1 MTVWFVSRHEGA
13 IAWIK
18 AQKDIQI
25 DQWVAHLDVSHI
37 GKGDVVLGTLPL
49 GLAADVCAQGA
60 RFWFL
65 EVPMQAM
72 QRGQEISAEEMTQM
86 GCRLTEFVVKRV

>member
-13 IAWIK
+13 IAWMK
-18 AQKDIQI
+18 AQPDFQI
-25 DQWVAHLDVSHI
+25 DRWVTHLDVADVQA
-37 GKGDVVLGTLPL
+37 GDCVLGTLPL

-60 RFWFL
+60 RFLFL

-86 GCRLTEFVVKRV
+86 GCRLTEFKVTRV